1 MSLQAY
7 GHGHDRHEPLRHFP
21 LRYWMSSSK
30 ALTAQIHTIIRT
42 TISQYYV
49 NQAVK
54 RGVARLQIYFVSFK
68 AKLINHLLLS
78 LPV

>member
-1 MSLQAY
+1 
-7 GHGHDRHEPLRHFP
+7 
-21 LRYWMSSSK
+21 MSSSK